1 MARCDPLSGSSRSSV
16 LQPSQYTYLDKT
28 IRDMLAL
35 KCFTI
40 ACIFTSFLSHY
51 YSNAEVDLLHSRPP
65 TRLSLVHT
73 IPTITYSTIILVHH
87 LRCSLTGIVEATI
100 PAMHSAHRTQEWNV
114 HWPPRSPLHFY
125 LMHLGSTTATG
136 LPFMYFSWLPVLLFQ
151 WTLSAFRFYCIMSVS
166 SRRRYIE
173 LFTTDSVVTVCVI
186 CVDLLSR
193 RRYQWIVC
201 LVLPARSARH
211 IGGYRHLD
219 DTFPVFALCMDC
231 S

>member
-1 MARCDPLSGSSRSSV
+1 M

-40 ACIFTSFLSHY
+40 ACIFTSFPSHY
-51 YSNAEVDLLHSRPP
+51 YSNAEVDLSHSRPP

-73 IPTITYSTIILVHH
+73 IPTITYSTITLVHH

-100 PAMHSAHRTQEWNV
+100 PAMRSAHRTQEWNV
-114 HWPPRSPLHFY
+114 HWPLRSPLHFY
-125 LMHLGSTTATG
+125 LMHLGSTAAIG
-136 LPFMYFSWLPVLLFQ
+136 LPYMYFSRLPVLLFQ

-173 LFTTDSVVTVCVI
+173 LFTIDSVVTVCVI
-186 CVDLLSR
+186 GADLLSR

-201 LVLPARSARH
+201 LVLPARSAGH
-211 IGGYRHLD
+211 IGGYRRLD
-219 DTFPVFALCMDC
+219 DTFPVSAQCMDC

>member
-1 MARCDPLSGSSRSSV
+1 
-16 LQPSQYTYLDKT
+16 
-28 IRDMLAL
+28 MLAL

-40 ACIFTSFLSHY
+40 ACIFTSFPSHY
-51 YSNAEVDLLHSRPP
+51 YLNAEVDLPHSRSP

-87 LRCSLTGIVEATI
+87 LRCSLIGIVEATI
-100 PAMHSAHRTQEWNV
+100 PTMRSAHRTQEWNV

-125 LMHLGSTTATG
+125 LMHLGSIVAG
-136 LPFMYFSWLPVLLFQ
+136 LPYMYFSRLPVLLFQ
-151 WTLSAFRFYCIMSVS
+151 WTFSAFRFYCIMSVS

-186 CVDLLSR
+186 GTDLLSR

-201 LVLPARSARH
+201 LVLPACSVGH
-211 IGGYRHLD
+211 IGGYRCLD
-219 DTFPVFALCMDC
+219 NTFPVSAQCMDC

>member
-1 MARCDPLSGSSRSSV
+1 M

-40 ACIFTSFLSHY
+40 ACIFTSFPSHY
-51 YSNAEVDLLHSRPP
+51 YSNAKVDLPHSRPP

-87 LRCSLTGIVEATI
+87 LCCNLTDIVEAMI
-100 PAMHSAHRTQEWNV
+100 PAMRSAHRTQEWNV
-114 HWPPRSPLHFY
+114 HWPPRSPFHFY
-125 LMHLGSTTATG
+125 LMHLGSTAATG
-136 LPFMYFSWLPVLLFQ
+136 LPYMYFSRLPVLLFQ
-151 WTLSAFRFYCIMSVS
+151 WTLFAFRFYCIMSVS

-173 LFTTDSVVTVCVI
+173 LFTTDSVVIVCVI
-186 CVDLLSR
+186 GADLLSR

-201 LVLPARSARH
+201 LVLPARTSRH
-211 IGGYRHLD
+211 IGGYRRLD
-219 DTFPVFALCMDC
+219 DTFLVSAQCMDC